1 MRNLINTKRR
11 TFWNTG
17 LYTLLRVVAVLL
29 AFAGLML
36 FWLSKEGLK

>member
-11 TFWNTG
+11 NFWNTG
-17 LYTLLRVVAVLL
+17 LYTLLQAL
-29 AFAGLML
+29 AIWIAFIALVL